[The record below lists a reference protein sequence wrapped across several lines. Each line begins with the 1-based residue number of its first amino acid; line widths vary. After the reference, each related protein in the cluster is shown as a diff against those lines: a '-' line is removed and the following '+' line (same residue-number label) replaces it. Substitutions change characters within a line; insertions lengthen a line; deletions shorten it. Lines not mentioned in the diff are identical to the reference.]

1 MAYAV
6 DRVVI
11 CDAYAEPD
19 AHYQLLPG
27 GKSKRAPGRRP
38 SMRYLASA
46 TAAKGGI
53 AGIVGKEASL
63 FEDMLPS
70 LEQRNDFVNALRDKV
85 RDWRDSGYQGTA
97 IVTRRLLEWW
107 FERDEERKAI
117 DVSSSASKRQ
127 LRRPFTSMR

>member
-1 MAYAV
+1 MAYTV

-19 AHYQLLPG
+19 AHYQLLAG
-27 GKSKRAPGRRP
+27 GKSKRVPGQRP

-63 FEDMLPS
+63 FEDMLAS
-70 LEQRNDFVNALRDKV
+70 A
-85 RDWRDSGYQGTA
+85 STA
-97 IVTRRLLEWW
+97 ECLPDR
-107 FERDEERKAI
+107 ERDV
-117 DVSSSASKRQ
+117 DV
-127 LRRPFTSMR
+127 